1 MHIIEGVK
9 KKYCFAKECVW
20 NSETKK
26 YQNPG
31 KCIGQREG
39 KDGVFIPNKYLS
51 QLFFMY
57 SNEPASLNEFER
69 LIVETAVKKYG
80 EKLLEAAKI
89 PPYQA
94 GPATMKTAHAIFFGP
109 RLIFGSITKRYS
121 IQHLLEKSFPEETA
135 RDILAL
141 AWYIASEGCAL
152 SNSDSWLDYYDNPR
166 GSAMSSQDISRLLD
180 SIDCDGMM
188 SFYKL
193 WMKSLTEKKGVTDD
207 KVLYDLTSISC
218 HSSGINSAEWGH
230 NRDNENLRQVNFA
243 LLCMRRTGM
252 PIFAW
257 PLNGSI
263 SDVSTLEN
271 TLNFLEKLEFKPDCL
286 MMDRGFASMENIT
299 CMFRKSYRFL
309 QALRVNADWIR
320 RCINAGEDARATPEN
335 MVRDDRRT
343 YYVSTNNCKWVLVRH
358 TSGKRAGQEEIV
370 VHICTDGRGKD
381 KYAGAE
387 DGEEVLGQ
395 YPCQFHAL
403 YCQDLVGGQH
413 DRFMESLK
421 AEHARLLA
429 DSQAEVKKELAR
441 FFVIDKPKYA
451 RARSVEY
458 NVENIKLHRNNYC
471 GYICFLTNDGTVQ
484 TAQDALREYSTRDC
498 IEKDFDEVKNDL
510 DMGRIRVHTDA
521 RMRARLFIQFI
532 AEIYLRE
539 IRVKLKES
547 EECRKMTRTQIF
559 SHMKTLYK
567 VKFKGKYRDVL
578 PRLTKSQRCI
588 LDALGIGMG
597 E

>member
-1 MHIIEGVK
+1 
-9 KKYCFAKECVW
+9 
-20 NSETKK
+20 
-26 YQNPG
+26 
-31 KCIGQREG
+31 
-39 KDGVFIPNKYLS
+39 
-51 QLFFMY
+51 MY
-57 SNEPASLNEFER
+57 SNELESLTDSER
-69 LIVETAVKKYG
+69 LIVKVAVKKYG
-80 EKLLEAAKI
+80 KELFETAKRLSS
-89 PPYQA
+89 YTDHT
-94 GPATMKTAHAIFFGP
+94 TMQTAHAIFFGP
-109 RLIFGSITKRYS
+109 RLVFGSITKRYS
-121 IQHLLEKSFPEETA
+121 IQHLLEKSFPEETV

-141 AWYIASEGCAL
+141 AWYIASEGGAL

-180 SIDCDGMM
+180 CIDCDGMM

-193 WMKSLTEKKGVTDD
+193 WMKLLTEKKGATSD

-218 HSSGINSAEWGH
+218 YSSGLNSAEWGH

-271 TLNFLEKLEFKPDCL
+271 TLGFLEKLEFKPNCL

-299 CMFRKSYRFL
+299 CMFRKGCRFL

-320 RCINAGEDARATPEN
+320 KLIDAGEDARATPEN
-335 MVRDDRRT
+335 MVKDERRT
-343 YYVSTNNCKWVLVRH
+343 YYVSTNSCRWVLVRH
-358 TSGKRAGQEEIV
+358 ASGKKAGQEEVV
-370 VHICTDGRGKD
+370 VHTCTDAKGKD
-381 KYAGAE
+381 KYVGVE
-387 DGEEVLGQ
+387 DSEEILSQ

-403 YCQDLVGGQH
+403 YCRDLVGGQH

-421 AEHARLLA
+421 AEHVRLLA
-429 DSQAEVKKELAR
+429 DPHAEVKKELAR
-441 FFVIDKPKYA
+441 FFVIEKPKYA

-458 NVENIKLHRNNYC
+458 NLENIKLHRNNYC
-471 GYICFLTNDGTVQ
+471 GYICFLTNDATVQ
-484 TAQDALREYSTRDC
+484 TAQDALSEYSTRDC
-498 IEKDFDEVKNDL
+498 IEKDFDELKNDL
-510 DMGRIRVHTDA
+510 DMGRIRVHNDA

-539 IRVKLKES
+539 IRVRLKDS
-547 EECRKMTRTQIF
+547 EECKKITRTQIF
-559 SHMKTLYK
+559 SHLKTIYK

-578 PRLTKSQRCI
+578 PRFTKSQRCI
-588 LDALGIGMG
+588 LNALGIDMG
-597 E
+597 KYT